1 MWKFRTSLLAVLAV
15 LTASAIAIPASA
27 QSSDQMAPGQMS
39 PEHKAIA
46 DRIAKEYGV
55 TVLKT
60 AAGDIDG
67 KTVLYV
73 TVMNPGGNSN
83 SAFEVTTLAADPETG
98 DLISQYR
105 TTPTG
110 QENTGPGPLEPS
122 SDESG
127 ETMRQQSLQP
137 TGR

>member
-1 MWKFRTSLLAVLAV
+1 MWKFRTGLLAVLAV
-15 LTASAIAIPASA
+15 LTAMAIAIPASA
-27 QSSDQMAPGQMS
+27 QSPGQMS

-46 DRIAKEYGV
+46 DRIAKEFGV

-73 TVMNPGGNSN
+73 TVMSPGGNSN

-110 QENTGPGPLEPS
+110 QVNTGPGPLEPS

-137 TGR
+137 AGR